1 MFLGSIGLLV
11 LGGVS
16 MSTGTGVRH
25 FIGAVATTLIGTAF
39 FFLIVGVFGLSASI
53 GAGILF
59 IVLALLIFRL
69 PQGKGTR

>member
-1 MFLGSIGLLV
+1 MSV
-11 LGGVS
+11 
-16 MSTGTGVRH
+16 STGTGGRR

-39 FFLIVGVFGLSASI
+39 FFVIVGVFGLPASI

-69 PQGKGTR
+69 PQAEGTR